1 MVFTSSIPLDYSKLN
16 ILDWLDIIAEPKNE
30 RTLIITSQFLNILE
44 KSRYRS
50 GKPSFRFLNVEER
63 TIMLA
68 FAMTP
73 FDPFFEE
80 FDEKIQKLLEAG
92 VCPYRL
98 NGDII
103 PIDGKN
109 DLYDEE
115 VPALVLSMDD
125 LGIGFIVCLIPLTLS
140 VFVFAIELAIPRIRI
155 LLKAFAGSIVAVAVI
170 AAFLS
175 GEPKMF

>member
-1 MVFTSSIPLDYSKLN
+1 MEYSKLD
-16 ILDWLDIIAEPKNE
+16 IEEWLDIIAEPKNE
-30 RTLIITSQFLNILE
+30 RTLMITLQFLNILE

-50 GKPSFRFLNVEER
+50 GKPSFRFLNVEGR
-63 TIMLA
+63 TILIA

-80 FDEKIQKLLEAG
+80 FDEKIQRLLEAG

-103 PIDGKN
+103 PIDDKN

-115 VPALVLSMDD
+115 VPPLVLSMDD

-140 VFVFAIELAIPRIRI
+140 IFVFMIEIAVPRIRI
-155 LLKAFAGSIVAVAVI
+155 FVHKLGGSIVAVAVI

-175 GEPKMF
+175 GENSAL

>member
-1 MVFTSSIPLDYSKLN
+1 MEYSNLD
-16 ILDWLDIIAEPKNE
+16 IEQWLDIIAEPKNE
-30 RTLIITSQFLNILE
+30 RTLIITHKFLNILE
-44 KSRYRS
+44 KYRYRS
-50 GKPSFRFLNVEER
+50 GKPSFSFLNDKEAEVL
-63 TIMLA
+63 IA

-80 FDEKIQKLLEAG
+80 FDEKIQRLIEAG

-109 DLYDEE
+109 ELYDEE
-115 VPALVLSMDD
+115 VPPLVLSMDD

-140 VFVFAIELAIPRIRI
+140 IFVFMIEIAIPRIRI
-155 LLKAFAGSIVAVAVI
+155 LAHEVGGSIVAVAVI
-170 AAFLS
+170 SAFFS
-175 GEPKMF
+175 GEPKPL